1 MAKAPRFSSW
11 GSALV
16 TFWFRCQADFLTGFA
31 RVLYISQIRD
41 FATYTCCKYF
51 LPHVLPFDSFTGVF
65 GCIEI
70 LNFYAANFIQFSLD
84 GYCILNPVQKSFP
97 IWRSWGYFLISSFK
111 SFVKCFDYHTEISA
125 CMESML
131 GYHERSRGQV
141 PFFPM
146 SNQLYQNHFSPS
158 MLFRIIFA
166 LNQASTYPWPAS
178 ELITGT
184 L

>member
-1 MAKAPRFSSW
+1 M
-11 GSALV
+11 
-16 TFWFRCQADFLTGFA
+16 CQAHFSTGFA
-31 RVLYISQIRD
+31 RVPYISQIWD
-41 FATYTCCKYF
+41 FCLLYVLQIL
-51 LPHVLPFDSFTGVF
+51 LPPVLPFHSFTGVF

-97 IWRSWGYFLISSFK
+97 IWRAWGYYLISSFK
-111 SFVKCFDYHTEISA
+111 SFIKCFDYHIEISV
-125 CMESML
+125 CMESTF
-131 GYHERSRGQV
+131 GYHERSRGRV

-178 ELITGT
+178 KLITGA